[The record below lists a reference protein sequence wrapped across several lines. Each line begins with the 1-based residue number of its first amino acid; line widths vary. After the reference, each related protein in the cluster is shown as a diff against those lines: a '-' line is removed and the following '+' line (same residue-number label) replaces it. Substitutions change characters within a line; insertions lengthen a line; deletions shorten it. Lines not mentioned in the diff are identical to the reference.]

1 MHGKRLIVLALGL
14 CLIAQP
20 SFAYSDLAQ
29 KVDNARLAYR
39 ELFQEPD
46 KVVPARLLDDA
57 NCIAVIPNVIK
68 GAFGVG
74 GRSGKGI
81 LTCRNET
88 GEWSPPIFIK
98 LWGAS
103 LGFQIGG
110 TATDLVLFFMTERSA
125 RALLKSRFTLGGD
138 ASIAAGPQGRS
149 AEFGTD
155 VRFRAEIYS
164 YAKSR
169 GLFAGIALDGA
180 HLAPHKKATSAY
192 YGETTWPDQ
201 VLFDHQVPSVP
212 DEALNLLAELP

>member
-20 SFAYSDLAQ
+20 SLAYGDLAQ

-46 KVVPARLLDDA
+46 KVVPSRLLDDA

-74 GRSGKGI
+74 GRAGRGVF
-81 LTCRNET
+81 TCRNEE
-88 GEWSPPIFIK
+88 GVWSPPIFIK
-98 LWGAS
+98 LWGGS
-103 LGFQIGG
+103 VGFQFGG
-110 TATDLVLFFMTERSA
+110 KATDLVLFFMTERSA

-149 AEFGTD
+149 AEVGTD
-155 VRFRAEIYS
+155 VTFRAEIYS

-180 HLAPHKKATSAY
+180 HMAPLQKATTDY
-192 YGETTWPDQ
+192 YGERLWPDQ
-201 VLFDHQVPSVP
+201 VLFDHQVSSVP
-212 DEALNLLAELP
+212 DEAKNLLAELP

>member
-20 SFAYSDLAQ
+20 TFAYSNLAQ

-68 GAFGVG
+68 GAFGLG
-74 GRSGKGI
+74 GRAGKGV
-81 LTCRNET
+81 LTCRNEG
-88 GEWSPPIFIK
+88 GEWSPPIFIR
-98 LWGAS
+98 LWGGS
-103 LGFQIGG
+103 LGFQAGG
-110 TATDLVLFFMTERSA
+110 KATDLVLFFMTERSA
-125 RALLKSRFTLGGD
+125 RALLKRSFTLGGD

-149 AEFGTD
+149 AEVGTD
-155 VRFRAEIYS
+155 ITFRAEIYS

-180 HLAPHKKATSAY
+180 HLAPHQKATTSY
-192 YGETTWPDQ
+192 YGQRLWPDQ
-201 VLFDHQVPSVP
+201 VLFDHEVPSLP
-212 DEALNLLAELP
+212 EEAQNLLAELP